1 MMDITLTTPAF
12 LFPAATFLLI
22 AYTNR
27 FLTLGARIRILHE
40 KYITQPDD
48 VVLNQIISLRRRVVL
63 IKNMQGFGVLGLFCC
78 VLCMCTLFVGMKAI
92 ANVLFGGSLL
102 FFLASLSLSLLEIH
116 YSVEA
121 LNIELLDIENAIEN
135 KKNKNLRNI

>member
-27 FLTLGARIRILHE
+27 FLTLGARIRLLHE
-40 KYITQPDD
+40 KYLTTPED
-48 VVLNQIISLRRRVVL
+48 VVLRQIISLRRRVVL
-63 IKNMQGFGVLGLFCC
+63 IKNMQGFGVLGLFFC
-78 VLCMCTLFVGMKAI
+78 VLCICTLFVGLKGVANILFAI
-92 ANVLFGGSLL
+92 SLL
-102 FFLASLSLSLLEIH
+102 FFLLSLALSLLEIH

-121 LNIELLDIENAIEN
+121 LNIELLDIEHALKN
-135 KKNKNLRNI
+135 KK

>member
-27 FLTLGARIRILHE
+27 FLTLGARIRVLHE
-40 KYITQPDD
+40 KYLTTPND
-48 VVLNQIISLRRRVVL
+48 VVLKQIISLRRRVIL
-63 IKNMQGFGVLGLFCC
+63 IKNMQGFGVLGLFLC
-78 VLCMCTLFVGMKAI
+78 VLCICMLFLGMKAI
-92 ANVLFGGSLL
+92 ANILFGSSLL
-102 FFLASLSLSLLEIH
+102 FFLLSLALSLLEIH

-121 LNIELLDIENAIEN
+121 LNIELLDIENALDD
-135 KKNKNLRNI
+135 KK